1 MSKKGFTLVELIGVI
16 VILAL
21 LALLITPTVNKLLKE
36 QKQKVYDAQMKIV
49 LNAAKNYVADK
60 QDTLDISSSG
70 LVLSVSDLYNNGYL
84 NKDKVINPS
93 TNKEFKNC
101 ILVKWDD
108 SYNQYNY
115 KYVDCTT
122 LADIDINASDDD
134 PEYTVLSYLQSTGTQ
149 YIDTGFKA
157 NNNTSVETQVMFS
170 ENKTAAIYC
179 SRTGLNSSSYSLFTI
194 GGLPTRFDYSSTTY
208 SSSYTPTLNTK
219 VKRLMAEAEERKA
232 VELVI
237 LGMRSFRRTE
247 NVAIRDNGAILM
259 PIAVKGSGHES
270 ENERRGGGDQREP
283 RERRLD
289 RLVRR
294 LLPVFANATGQPVGE
309 VVRQPGVLARSKRL
323 DNALF
328 VFCHVRNQPNISLNA
343 ALAL

>member
-60 QDTLDISSSG
+60 QDTLDISDSG
-70 LVLSVSDLYNNGYL
+70 LALSVSDLYNNGYL

-101 ILVKWDD
+101 VLVKWDD

-170 ENKTAAIYC
+170 ENKTASIYS

-194 GGLPTRFDYSSTTY
+194 GGLPTRFDYSNTTY

-219 VKRLMAEAEERKA
+219 VKLYANKNLYYVDDTLMATATEATFTSTGNMFIFVSYTSGANPTSLTNYAKIKMYYFK
-232 VELVI
+232 VW
-237 LGMRSFRRTE
+237 
-247 NVAIRDNGAILM
+247 DNGT
-259 PIAVKGSGHES
+259 
-270 ENERRGGGDQREP
+270 
-283 RERRLD
+283 
-289 RLVRR
+289 LVRDMI
-294 LLPVFANATGQPVGE
+294 PVKDKSGVACFYDKVNSQYYYNAGTGTFTTE
-309 VVRQPGVLARSKRL
+309 
-323 DNALF
+323 
-328 VFCHVRNQPNISLNA
+328 
-343 ALAL
+343 